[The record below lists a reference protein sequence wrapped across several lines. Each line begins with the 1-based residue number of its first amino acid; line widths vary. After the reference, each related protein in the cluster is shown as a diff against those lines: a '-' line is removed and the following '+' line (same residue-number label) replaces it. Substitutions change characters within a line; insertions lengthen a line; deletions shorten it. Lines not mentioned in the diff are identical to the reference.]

1 MLCGILLKR
10 EVDTFRKD
18 ISMMKILAND
28 GIHPVGK
35 QMLEDAGHTVI
46 TDKVDQSNLAAYL
59 RDEQVS
65 ALLVRSATKV
75 NKEELDS
82 WEGLK
87 VIGRAGVGIDNI
99 DSGYAKEIGVAVV
112 NTPAA
117 SSQSVAELALAKML
131 TISRFLQD
139 SNRKMPAT
147 GSTEFAA
154 LKKSYAKGAELQG
167 ATLGVVGFGRIGQ
180 CLAKMALGMGM
191 KVVAFDPFVDSVS
204 LHLDIAG
211 TNGVDVVI
219 KPVSL
224 DDLLSQS
231 DFISLHVPKPKE
243 GALIGTAEFAK
254 MKDGSVIVN
263 CARGGV
269 IDEDALIQALDSG
282 KLMGAGLD
290 VFENEPT
297 PDTRLLSHPKI
308 SLTPHIGAS
317 TNAAQERIGSELAEK
332 VMANLG

>member
-1 MLCGILLKR
+1 
-10 EVDTFRKD
+10 
-18 ISMMKILAND
+18 MKILAND
-28 GIHPVGK
+28 GIHPAGK

-46 TDKVDQSNLAAYL
+46 TDKVDQADLASYL

-75 NKEELDS
+75 NKIELDS
-82 WEGLK
+82 WDGLK

-147 GSTEFAA
+147 GSTEFGA

-191 KVVAFDPFVDSVS
+191 NVVAFDPFVDSVN

-211 TNGVDVVI
+211 TSGVDVTI
-219 KPVSL
+219 NPVSL
-224 DDLLSQS
+224 DDLLAQS

-243 GALIGTAEFAK
+243 GALIGNDEFAK
-254 MKDGSVIVN
+254 MKDGAVIVN

-269 IDEDALIQALDSG
+269 IDEDALIAALDSG

-297 PDTRLLSHPKI
+297 PDSRLLGHPKI

-317 TNAAQERIGSELAEK
+317 TNAAQNRIGTELAEK

>member
-1 MLCGILLKR
+1 
-10 EVDTFRKD
+10 
-18 ISMMKILAND
+18 MKILAND
-28 GIHPVGK
+28 GIHPAGK

-46 TDKVDQSNLAAYL
+46 TDKVDQASLASYL
-59 RDEQVS
+59 KDEQVS

-82 WEGLK
+82 WDGLK

-99 DSGYAKEIGVAVV
+99 DSAYAKEIGVAVV

-117 SSQSVAELALAKML
+117 SSQSVAELALTKML

-139 SNRKMPAT
+139 SNRKMPST
-147 GSTEFAA
+147 GSTEFGA

-167 ATLGVVGFGRIGQ
+167 ATLGIVGFGRIGQ

-191 KVVAFDPFVDSVS
+191 KVVAHDPFAGQVD

-211 TNGVDVVI
+211 TTGVDVSI
-219 KPVSL
+219 DPISL
-224 DDLLSQS
+224 DDLLSES

-243 GALIGTAEFAK
+243 GALIGSDEFAK
-254 MKDGSVIVN
+254 MKEGTIIVN

-269 IDEDALIQALDSG
+269 IDEDALIAALDSG

-297 PDTRLLSHPKI
+297 PDSRLLSHPKI

-317 TNAAQERIGSELAEK
+317 TNAAQNRIGTELAEK

>member
-1 MLCGILLKR
+1 
-10 EVDTFRKD
+10 
-18 ISMMKILAND
+18 MKILAND
-28 GIHPVGK
+28 GIHPAGK
-35 QMLEDAGHTVI
+35 QLLEDAGHTVI
-46 TDKVDQSNLAAYL
+46 TDKVDQAALASYL

-75 NKEELDS
+75 NKAELDS
-82 WEGLK
+82 WDGLK

-147 GSTEFAA
+147 GSTEFGA

-191 KVVAFDPFVDSVS
+191 KVVAHDPFVESVD
-204 LHLDIAG
+204 LHIDIAG
-211 TNGVDVVI
+211 TEGVDVNV
-219 KPVSL
+219 KTSSFEDVL
-224 DDLLSQS
+224 TKC
-231 DFISLHVPKPKE
+231 DFLSLHVPKPKE
-243 GALIGTAEFAK
+243 GSLIGTTEFAK
-254 MKDGSVIVN
+254 MKDGAVIVN

-269 IDEDALIQALDSG
+269 IDEAALIAALDSG

-290 VFENEPT
+290 VFENEPN
-297 PDTRLLSHPKI
+297 PDERLLNHPKI

-317 TNAAQERIGSELAEK
+317 TNAAQERIGTELAEK

>member
-1 MLCGILLKR
+1 
-10 EVDTFRKD
+10 
-18 ISMMKILAND
+18 MKILAND

-35 QMLEDAGHTVI
+35 QLFEYAGHTVI
-46 TDKVDQSNLAAYL
+46 TDKVGQADLAAYL
-59 RDEQVS
+59 KDEQVS

-75 NKEELDS
+75 NKAELDS
-82 WEGLK
+82 WDGLK

-99 DSGYAKEIGVAVV
+99 DSAYAKEVGIAVV

-139 SNRKMPAT
+139 SNRKMPVT
-147 GSTEFAA
+147 GGTEFGA

-191 KVVAFDPFVDSVS
+191 KVVAHDLFVESVD
-204 LHLDIAG
+204 LHLDIEG
-211 TNGVDVVI
+211 TLGIDVKI
-219 KPVSL
+219 KTSTFEEVL
-224 DDLLSQS
+224 AQS
-231 DFISLHVPKPKE
+231 DFLSLHVPKPKE
-243 GALIGTAEFAK
+243 GSLIGEAEFAK
-254 MKDGSVIVN
+254 MKDGSIIVN

-269 IDEDALIQALDSG
+269 INENDLIAALDSG

-297 PDTRLLSHPKI
+297 PDPRLLSHSKI

-317 TNAAQERIGSELAEK
+317 TNAAQNRIGIELAEK
-332 VMANLG
+332 VMDNLG

>member
-1 MLCGILLKR
+1 
-10 EVDTFRKD
+10 
-18 ISMMKILAND
+18 MKILAND
-28 GIHPVGK
+28 GIHPAGK
-35 QMLEDAGHTVI
+35 KLLEEAGHTVI
-46 TDKVDQSNLAAYL
+46 TDKVDQADLAAYL
-59 RDEQVS
+59 KNEQVS

-82 WEGLK
+82 WDGLK

-99 DSGYAKEIGVAVV
+99 DSAYAKEVGIAVV

-147 GSTEFAA
+147 GSTEFGA

-191 KVVAFDPFVDSVS
+191 RVVAHDPFVESVD

-211 TNGVDVVI
+211 TSGIDVKI
-219 KPVSL
+219 KTVSFEEVL
-224 DDLLSQS
+224 TQS
-231 DFISLHVPKPKE
+231 DFLSLHVPKPKE
-243 GALIGTAEFAK
+243 GALIGDAEFAK
-254 MKDGSVIVN
+254 MKDGAVIVN

-269 IDEDALIQALDSG
+269 IDENALILALDSG

-290 VFENEPT
+290 VFENEPN
-297 PDTRLLSHPKI
+297 PDARLLNHPKI

-317 TNAAQERIGSELAEK
+317 TNAAQERIGTELAEK